1 VTACRIESN
10 AHIGQ
15 LLARIRLMILLKFD
29 TLMGEFI
36 VIALVKVKVTLGMSN
51 LIKPLITLPSALSNL
66 DYPSF

>member
-1 VTACRIESN
+1 
-10 AHIGQ
+10 
-15 LLARIRLMILLKFD
+15 MILLKFD

-66 DYPSF
+66 DNPSF